1 MDEAMP
7 ISTPMHAYITL
18 STIDGELFDNPTFY
32 KSIVGALWYVTII
45 RPNLTFD
52 VNKISQ

>member
-1 MDEAMP
+1 MDEAKP
-7 ISTPMHAYITL
+7 ISTPMHAYTTL

-32 KSIVGALWYVTII
+32 KSVVGALWYVTII